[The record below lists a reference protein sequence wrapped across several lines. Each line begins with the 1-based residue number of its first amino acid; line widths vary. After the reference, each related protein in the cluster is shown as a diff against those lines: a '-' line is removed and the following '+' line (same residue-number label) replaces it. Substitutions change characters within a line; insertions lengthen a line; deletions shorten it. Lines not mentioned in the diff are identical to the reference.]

1 MGLPSEFRPRIISL
15 IASATEMLCALGLE
29 SSLVGRSHE
38 CDYPPAVRSLPVCTR
53 PRFDISGTSAEIDR
67 RVRESQLSAAE
78 DALGVYEVF
87 PAKLR
92 ALQPTHIVTQT
103 QCEVCA
109 VSLDDVQ
116 RAVGQITGS
125 EVTIISLQ
133 TTSLASFWHDL
144 CRVASILGV
153 TKNGVQLVA
162 ALQTRMRRIEAKTMP
177 LKSRPTVVCLEWAD
191 PLMAAGYWMPE
202 LVRMAGGDAL
212 LAEPGKHS
220 PPITSGDLRRA
231 GPDVLVIAPCGFD
244 LSRAREDLPV
254 LASRPDW
261 ENLTAV
267 RQGRVYLAD
276 GNQYFNRPGPR
287 LADTLEILAEILHP
301 ELFDFGHQG
310 TAWEP
315 CHARPGSAEEDR
327 AEEDRAG

>member
-1 MGLPSEFRPRIISL
+1 
-15 IASATEMLCALGLE
+15 
-29 SSLVGRSHE
+29 
-38 CDYPPAVRSLPVCTR
+38 
-53 PRFDISGTSAEIDR
+53 
-67 RVRESQLSAAE
+67 
-78 DALGVYEVF
+78 
-87 PAKLR
+87 
-92 ALQPTHIVTQT
+92 
-103 QCEVCA
+103 
-109 VSLDDVQ
+109 
-116 RAVGQITGS
+116 VGQITGG

-231 GPDVLVIAPCGFD
+231 DPEVLVIAPCGFD
-244 LSRAREDLPV
+244 LSRGREDLPV

-261 ENLTAV
+261 EDLTAV

-287 LADTLEILAEILHP
+287 LVDSLEILAEILHP
-301 ELFDFGHQG
+301 ELFEFGHQG

-315 CHARPGSAEEDR
+315 CHARTGSTG
-327 AEEDRAG
+327 EDRAG